1 MTMPDDQY
9 LPLTP
14 RLKATITPDMI
25 RIHDFGP
32 PLGVSEAVS
41 LRDFTLL
48 AGITEEEMRRVDRE
62 RKKKGLEPLFED

>member
-1 MTMPDDQY
+1 MPDDQY

-32 PLGVSEAVS
+32 PLGVCGAVS
-41 LRDFTLL
+41 CN
-48 AGITEEEMRRVDRE
+48 EVDSTSA
-62 RKKKGLEPLFED
+62 